1 MTLTRRVYGV
11 PFLSRPTD
19 VPCVPIRLIHTMAFK
34 KSAATTRRYA
44 FPFTLNTMR
53 SAATMLAAALRKLPC
68 FGFACLRHL
77 PAFPA
82 MRLGAASQS
91 VSRLNLVCKFLRAH
105 HRWTPSHSGPRC
117 WRYPALKHQ
126 APEGLVNGRAFAAAA
141 IQSRYTINRS
151 ASARPP
157 DAGRKTKA
165 STGWAMFFNITAPSL
180 SNGRPRRSPPR
191 SWTAADMQTP
201 PGGHTS

>member
-1 MTLTRRVYGV
+1 MH
-11 PFLSRPTD
+11 FLVFGESVNGALRCVRNSRKATISPSVSD

-91 VSRLNLVCKFLRAH
+91 VSRVTLVGKFLRAH

-117 WRYPALKHQ
+117 WRLPGA
-126 APEGLVNGRAFAAAA
+126 E
-141 IQSRYTINRS
+141 
-151 ASARPP
+151 
-157 DAGRKTKA
+157 
-165 STGWAMFFNITAPSL
+165 
-180 SNGRPRRSPPR
+180 
-191 SWTAADMQTP
+191 TP
-201 PGGHTS
+201 GTRGAC